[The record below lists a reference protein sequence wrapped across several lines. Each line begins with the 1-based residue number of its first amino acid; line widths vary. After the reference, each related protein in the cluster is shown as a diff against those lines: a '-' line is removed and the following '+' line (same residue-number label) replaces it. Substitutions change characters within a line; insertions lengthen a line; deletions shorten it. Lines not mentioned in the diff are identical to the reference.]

1 MKGQLSL
8 ATRQGACAA
17 CSRVFWTPAVGRPRK
32 WCPGCEEGHVKP
44 IFMRYLLTSDGDV
57 VDKATGLKLA
67 DRLNE
72 RGYRK
77 IKLTMPSGKRRDF
90 FVHRLVALF
99 FLPKPLPGQDQVL
112 HKNQHGDRA
121 DCRAEMLAWGTHAE
135 NVEDKRKA
143 GTLKQGKRW
152 SIDEKVIRA
161 IRRSKR
167 GSGYLA
173 KKYGVSETHVRELR
187 NGRSGR

>member
-1 MKGQLSL
+1 M
-8 ATRQGACAA
+8 A
-17 CSRVFWTPAVGRPRK
+17 
-32 WCPGCEEGHVKP
+32 
-44 IFMRYLLTSDGDV
+44 YLLTSDGDV
-57 VDKATGLKLA
+57 IDRATGAKLA

-112 HKNQHGDRA
+112 HKNPHGDRA
-121 DCRAEMLAWGTHAE
+121 DCRASMLAWGTHAD
-135 NVEDKRKA
+135 NAEDKRKA

-152 SIDEKVIRA
+152 SIDEKVKTS
-161 IRRSKR
+161 IRRSKM
-167 GSGYLA
+167 GSGRLA
-173 KKYGVSETHVRELR
+173 KKYGVSESYVRELR
-187 NGRSGR
+187 NGRY